1 MAELKGSF
9 VALITPFR
17 PDNLEIDEPK
27 LRELVN
33 FQIESGTDGIV
44 AVGTTGESATLSKT
58 EHRRVLEIV
67 IDEVKGRVPVI
78 AGTGSNAT
86 REAVSLTEFAKE
98 HGADFGLAISPYYN
112 KPTQDGIVAHYS
124 KIAEVGLPT
133 ILYNV
138 PGRTSRNV
146 EAATTLELAKNPN
159 LVGIKEASGNLE
171 QIKEICA
178 KKPQD
183 FAVISGEDAQTLEIM
198 KMGGVGLIGVIVNE
212 VPAEM
217 KKMVDFALAG
227 NFAEA
232 EKINAKFAELMNL
245 NFADNNPIDVKW
257 VLAEMGKIDY
267 AVRLPLTQPSEEN
280 KAKIK
285 AELQKLGLA

>member
-9 VALITPFR
+9 VALVTPFQK
-17 PDNLEIDEPK
+17 DSLELDEEK

-33 FQIESGTDGIV
+33 FQVDAGTDGIV

-67 IDEVKGRVPVI
+67 IDEVNGRVPII

-98 HGADFGLAISPYYN
+98 KGADFGLSISPYYN

-146 EAATTLELAKNPN
+146 EAATTLELAENPN
-159 LVGIKEASGNLE
+159 LVGIKEASGDLE
-171 QIKEICA
+171 QIREICE
-178 KKPQD
+178 KKPSD
-183 FAVISGEDAQTLEIM
+183 FAVVSGEDAQTLDII
-198 KMGGVGLIGVIVNE
+198 KLGGVGAIGVIQNE

-217 KKMVDFALAG
+217 KNMINLALVGELEQAG
-227 NFAEA
+227 E
-232 EKINAKFAELMNL
+232 INEKFANLMDL
-245 NFADNNPIDVKW
+245 NFVDNNPIDVKW

-267 AVRLPLTQPSEEN
+267 AVRLPLTEPSEEN
-280 KAKIK
+280 KKKIHS
-285 AELQKLGLA
+285 ELTKLKLV

>member
-1 MAELKGSF
+1 MAELRGSF
-9 VALITPFR
+9 VALVTPFEK
-17 PDNLEIDEPK
+17 NSLELDEAK
-27 LRELVN
+27 LRELVDW
-33 FQIESGTDGIV
+33 QIAAGTDGIV

-86 REAVSLTEFAKE
+86 REAVSLTEFAKDK
-98 HGADFGLAISPYYN
+98 GADFGLAISPYYN
-112 KPTQDGIVAHYS
+112 KPTQDGIIAHYS
-124 KIAEVGLPT
+124 KIAEIGLPT
-133 ILYNV
+133 VLYNV

-159 LVGIKEASGNLE
+159 LVGIKEASGDLK
-171 QIKEICA
+171 QIKEICE
-178 KKPQD
+178 KKPHD
-183 FAVISGEDAQTLEIM
+183 FAVISGEDSQTLEIM
-198 KMGGVGLIGVIVNE
+198 KIGGVGLIGVIVNE
-212 VPAEM
+212 IPAEM
-217 KKMVDFALAG
+217 KKMVDLALAG
-227 NFAEA
+227 DFAEA
-232 EKINAKFAELMNL
+232 EKINQKFAGLMAL

-257 VLAEMGKIDY
+257 ALAEMGKIDY
-267 AVRLPLTQPSEEN
+267 AVRLPLTQPSEAN

>member
-1 MAELKGSF
+1 MTDLKGSF
-9 VALITPFR
+9 VALITPFEKKS
-17 PDNLEIDEPK
+17 LEIDEEK

-33 FQIESGTDGIV
+33 WQIEAGTDGIV

-67 IDEVKGRVPVI
+67 IHETKKRVPII

-138 PGRTSRNV
+138 PSRTGRNV
-146 EAATTLELAKNPN
+146 EAATTLELASNPN
-159 LVGIKEASGNLE
+159 LIGIKEASGDLA
-171 QIKEICA
+171 QIRKICE
-178 KKPQD
+178 KKPD
-183 FAVISGEDAQTLEIM
+183 NFVVLSGEDAQTLEII
-198 KMGGVGLIGVIVNE
+198 KMGGVGAIGVIQNE
-212 VPAEM
+212 IPAEM
-217 KKMVDFALAG
+217 KKMIDFALAG
-227 NFAEA
+227 KFEKA
-232 EKINAKFAELMNL
+232 EKINAKFADLMGL

-257 VLAEMGKIDY
+257 ALAAMGKIDY
-267 AVRLPLTQPSEEN
+267 AVRLPLTQPSATN
-280 KAKIK
+280 KVKIRD
-285 AELQKLGLA
+285 ELVKLGLA

>member
-1 MAELKGSF
+1 MPQLKGSF
-9 VALITPFR
+9 VALITPFD
-17 PDNLEIDEPK
+17 PQTLELDEAK

-44 AVGTTGESATLSKT
+44 AVGTTGESATVSKT
-58 EHRRVLEIV
+58 EHRQILEI
-67 IDEVKGRVPVI
+67 IMDEVKGRIPVI

-98 HGADFGLAISPYYN
+98 KGADFGLAISPYYN

-138 PGRTSRNV
+138 PSRTSRNM
-146 EAATTLELAKNPN
+146 EAETTLELATNPN
-159 LVGIKEASGNLE
+159 LVGIKEASGDLG
-171 QIKEICA
+171 QVKKICDE
-178 KKPQD
+178 KPDD
-183 FAVISGEDAQTLEIM
+183 FVVISGEDAQTLEII
-198 KMGGVGLIGVIVNE
+198 KLGGSGAIGVIQNE
-212 VPAEM
+212 LPKEM
-217 KKMVDFALAG
+217 QEMIHLALEG
-227 NFAEA
+227 KTSEA
-232 EKINAKFAELMNL
+232 EEINSRFAKLMDL
-245 NFADNNPIDVKW
+245 NFVDNNPIDVKW

-280 KAKIK
+280 KKKIL
-285 AELQKLGLA
+285 AELQKLGLV